1 MRNLSSTSS
10 KPIVRDIQVL
20 CPGLCE
26 AWDNYEL
33 KNIVFI
39 TTPIF
44 SSETL
49 PEKSSGKIMMLN
61 YNQAK
66 KDSLAKFIK
75 DQRL

>member
-10 KPIVRDIQVL
+10 KPIVCDIQVL

-26 AWDNYEL
+26 AQDNYEL

-44 SSETL
+44 SSQTL
-49 PEKSSGKIMMLN
+49 PEKSMEKS
-61 YNQAK
+61 
-66 KDSLAKFIK
+66 
-75 DQRL
+75 

>member
-10 KPIVRDIQVL
+10 KPIVHDIQVL
-20 CPGLCE
+20 CPRLCE
-26 AWDNYEL
+26 AWDIYEL

-44 SSETL
+44 SSETV
-49 PEKSSGKIMMLN
+49 PEKSSGKIMMFN
-61 YNQAK
+61 YNQAE
-66 KDSLAKFIK
+66 KDSLAKSIK

>member
-1 MRNLSSTSS
+1 VPSKYMRNLSSMSS

-20 CPGLCE
+20 CPGLRE

-49 PEKSSGKIMMLN
+49 PVKSSGKNHDVQL
-61 YNQAK
+61 
-66 KDSLAKFIK
+66 
-75 DQRL
+75 